1 MGPRGRLVSRSR
13 APMRMPF
20 EAQYDDAVRTR
31 ASCFSVAAEE
41 EEEEVEAAMR
51 AEAEARS
58 AIGRNVTAEEVAE
71 AVAFLAGAEGI
82 TGQILFVDGGY
93 SAVAGPVVR

>member
-1 MGPRGRLVSRSR
+1 
-13 APMRMPF
+13 MRMPF

-51 AEAEARS
+51 AEAEAVLPLP
-58 AIGRNVTAEEVAE
+58 VTEKARPVGAE
-71 AVAFLAGAEGI
+71 AKAAAAMPMRTKGA
-82 TGQILFVDGGY
+82 ILSLMHMERTFCEHG
-93 SAVAGPVVR
+93 VRSPCSNVFRA